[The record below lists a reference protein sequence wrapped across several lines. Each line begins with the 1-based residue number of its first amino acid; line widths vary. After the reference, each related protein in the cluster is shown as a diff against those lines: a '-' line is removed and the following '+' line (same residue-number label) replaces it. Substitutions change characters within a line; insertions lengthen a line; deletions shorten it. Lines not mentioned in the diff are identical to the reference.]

1 MITEQEKL
9 DKGNSGKQYLERS
22 DEKLGLLELLI
33 SAIRDAINAAQN
45 FHPHAFIRLAEKN
58 EFGIHPYSLLYWW
71 SLKETD
77 LQAYRRQITGLR
89 LEGRYDVDNLEA
101 AVEDHDQKRI
111 ELKRTRLGLRII
123 K

>member
-1 MITEQEKL
+1 MRKLCRGGAGSGFTDEKRSCILVFCLIKMITEQEKL

-77 LQAYRRQITGLR
+77 LQVPI
-89 LEGRYDVDNLEA
+89 
-101 AVEDHDQKRI
+101 EDK
-111 ELKRTRLGLRII
+111 
-123 K
+123 